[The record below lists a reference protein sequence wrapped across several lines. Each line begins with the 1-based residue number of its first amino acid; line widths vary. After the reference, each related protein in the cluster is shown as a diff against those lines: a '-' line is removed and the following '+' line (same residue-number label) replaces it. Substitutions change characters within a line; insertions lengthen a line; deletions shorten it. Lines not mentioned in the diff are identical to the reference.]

1 VRNSLIAALV
11 SAVLLSAGCKQP
23 KRKVI
28 GMVPKGTSHMFWVTV
43 QAGALAAAKQFDV
56 ELIWNGPAQ
65 EAEVDR
71 QIQIVDSM
79 VARHVDALAV
89 AVSDRN
95 ALVLSIDRAAA
106 ENLPVA
112 IFDSGV
118 ETSNYLTYVGTDN
131 YRAGRLAGQTLAT
144 LLGGRGSVGVM
155 RNAPNSAS
163 TTDRER
169 GFSEAL
175 KDFPGIRIVASDFGM
190 ADRDKANAA
199 ADRMLSTNPGLNG
212 IFASNELSST
222 GAARAIQGHGL
233 AGKIRF
239 VAFDASDALL
249 DDLRNGVVDAL
260 VVQDPFKMGHDT
272 VKVLVDR
279 LQGVTPPKR
288 IDLDAWLVRK
298 EDLDKPALKQL
309 LHPEVSKY
317 L

>member
-1 VRNSLIAALV
+1 
-11 SAVLLSAGCKQP
+11 
-23 KRKVI
+23 
-28 GMVPKGTSHMFWVTV
+28 
-43 QAGALAAAKQFDV
+43 
-56 ELIWNGPAQ
+56 
-65 EAEVDR
+65 
-71 QIQIVDSM
+71 
-79 VARHVDALAV
+79 
-89 AVSDRN
+89 
-95 ALVLSIDRAAA
+95 
-106 ENLPVA
+106 
-112 IFDSGV
+112 
-118 ETSNYLTYVGTDN
+118 
-131 YRAGRLAGQTLAT
+131 
-144 LLGGRGSVGVM
+144 
-155 RNAPNSAS
+155 
-163 TTDRER
+163 
-169 GFSEAL
+169 
-175 KDFPGIRIVASDFGM
+175 
-190 ADRDKANAA
+190 
-199 ADRMLSTNPGLNG
+199 MLSTNPGLNG

-288 IDLDAWLVRK
+288 IDLDARLVRK